1 MSRCT
6 PFLVVDIDRLDA
18 NIAAMAAHARALGV
32 NLRPHTKTHKCIEIA
47 RRQLAAGA
55 VGITVA
61 TLSEADVLVAS
72 GATDIFVAFPVW
84 ASGARAERLFG
95 LAQRVQL
102 TVGVDS
108 VESVAHLAAAVR
120 AGQSDAAR
128 LAVAVEVDSGHH
140 RSGVASPE
148 HVVEIAKAATAA
160 GLVLKGVFTFPGHA
174 YAVGAGNSAATNE
187 ADALARARDA
197 LLAADLP
204 CAVLSGGSTPS
215 AASVDGSVVTEM
227 RPGVY
232 VFGDAQ
238 QLELGSVA
246 LSAIALTARAT
257 VVSRRDNVAIVDAGS
272 KVLGADRPAYA
283 SGFGRIKTVPEA
295 RITALSEHHATI
307 VFPGQAPPLGSVVD
321 VIPNHSC
328 NAVNLADELV
338 VERNGAEIAVW
349 RVAARGC
356 NA

>member
-1 MSRCT
+1 MNRST
-6 PFLVVDIDRLDA
+6 PYLVIDVDRLDA

-32 NLRPHTKTHKCIEIA
+32 DLRPHCKTHKTVEIA

-61 TLSEADVLVAS
+61 TVGEAEVLVAS
-72 GATDIFVAFPVW
+72 GATDVFIAFPIW
-84 ASGARAERLFG
+84 ANHARATRLYA

-108 VESVAHLAAAVR
+108 VESVALLAAAVR

-148 HVVEIAKAATAA
+148 HVVQIAKAACSA
-160 GLVLKGVFTFPGHA
+160 GLVLGGLFTFPGHS
-174 YAVGAGNSAATNE
+174 YAQGAGESASRNE

-197 LLAADLP
+197 LLAAGLSCP
-204 CAVLSGGSTPS
+204 VLSGGSTPS
-215 AASVDGSVVTEM
+215 AGSLDGAVVTEM

-238 QLELGSVA
+238 QLELGSIA

-257 VVSRRDNVAIVDAGS
+257 VVSRRGNIAIVDAGS
-272 KVLGADRPAYA
+272 KILGADRPAYA
-283 SGFGRIKTVPEA
+283 SGFGRLKLFPEA

-307 VFPGQAPPLGSVVD
+307 VFQSEAPALGTEIE

-328 NAVNLADELV
+328 NAVNLVDELV
-338 VERNGAEIAVW
+338 VERNGAEIDVW

-356 NA
+356 NS